1 MLGFGWQRG
10 LIPLSATAIDRAI
23 ELNEV
28 AVDSNK
34 RAFLWG
40 RRAAVDLAKVQALAQ
55 PKAKITSISVSRN
68 ISQTLDEL
76 IVRRAEFLTDY
87 QNAAYAEKYLSLVKA
102 MRIAEQKVN
111 PSAQLP
117 LSKAVATYAFKLM
130 AYKDEYEVARLYS
143 NGQFQARLNEVF
155 EGNPTLKFHLAP
167 PLLSKK
173 NSKGELIKSEYGP
186 WILKAF
192 GVLARFKGLRGGPLD
207 IFGRTEERRMERQ
220 LIVDYSALVNEVI
233 SLLSSEN
240 HGLAL
245 SLLSLPEQLRG
256 FGHVKE
262 RHLKVMNQQWGLQLA
277 QLRAASEV
285 RSHVVSQLVPA

>member
-1 MLGFGWQRG
+1 
-10 LIPLSATAIDRAI
+10 
-23 ELNEV
+23 
-28 AVDSNK
+28 
-34 RAFLWG
+34 
-40 RRAAVDLAKVQALAQ
+40 
-55 PKAKITSISVSRN
+55 
-68 ISQTLDEL
+68 
-76 IVRRAEFLTDY
+76 
-87 QNAAYAEKYLSLVKA
+87 
-102 MRIAEQKVN
+102 
-111 PSAQLP
+111 
-117 LSKAVATYAFKLM
+117 
-130 AYKDEYEVARLYS
+130 LYS

-233 SLLSSEN
+233 TLLSSEN

-262 RHLKVMNQQWGLQLA
+262 RHLKAMNQQWGLQLA

-285 RSHVVSQLVPA
+285 RSHAVSQLVPA